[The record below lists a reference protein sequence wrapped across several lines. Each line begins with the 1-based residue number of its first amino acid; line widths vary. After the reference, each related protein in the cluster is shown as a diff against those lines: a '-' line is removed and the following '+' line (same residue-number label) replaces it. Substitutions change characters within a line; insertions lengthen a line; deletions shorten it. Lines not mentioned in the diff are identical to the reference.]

1 MEFNTIVDFI
11 FLTLGIMVLIP
22 CFVFFVECLAAFISA
37 SPSFNPENINP
48 EGFPKGLAGT
58 SRPRTTIL
66 IPAHNEAEQIV
77 KVIQVLQTQLS
88 EQDQVIVIADNC
100 HDDTAE
106 LARSTGPKGLALCAS
121 VKVLEREHKTDR
133 GKGYALDYAIKYM
146 FKNNIN
152 PEVLVILDGD
162 CIVGPETIK
171 NITNSAIATGRPVQA
186 TYLMEQ
192 PDNPSLK
199 DRVSMF
205 SIKVKNQVRLLGLNR
220 LGWHSLLTGS
230 GMAFPWSL
238 ISGVSLAGSKTTDD
252 MQLTVDLV
260 LAGSTPVF
268 CENALV
274 IGRLMKDQDAQS
286 QRSRWEHGHLEMIGV
301 EVPRLLKAFIKTGNW
316 AALGLALDIL
326 IPPLS
331 LLVMTWIAS
340 MIGFLLVAIFTA
352 VSLVNHIV
360 PLWYNASHIFPAVIV
375 AIGGGF
381 LLTGVLLAW
390 IKFGRADLPL
400 KNLIAIPFY
409 ILGKIPIY
417 LNFLVKPQ
425 SRWLKTE
432 RDLPNNH

>member
-1 MEFNTIVDFI
+1 MESNTIADSI
-11 FLTLGIMVLIP
+11 FLTLGIIVLIP
-22 CFVFFVECLAAFISA
+22 CLMFFVECLAAFIS
-37 SPSFNPENINP
+37 SSSSLPLENIP
-48 EGFPKGLAGT
+48 RPK
-58 SRPRTTIL
+58 TTIL
-66 IPAHNEAEQIV
+66 IPAHNEAEQIT
-77 KVIQVLQTQLS
+77 KVIQVLQAQLT

-106 LARSTGPKGLALCAS
+106 LARATG
-121 VKVLEREHKTDR
+121 VMVLEREHKTDR
-133 GKGYALDYAIKYM
+133 GKGYALAYAMEQIQDHP
-146 FKNNIN
+146 

-162 CIVGPETIK
+162 CIIEPDTLK
-171 NITNSAIATGRPVQA
+171 NITCQAIATGRPVQA

-199 DRVSMF
+199 DNISMF
-205 SIKVKNQVRLLGLNR
+205 SIKVKNLVRLLGLNR

-238 ISGVSLAGSKTTDD
+238 ISQVSLAGSKTTDD
-252 MQLTVDLV
+252 MQLTVDLA

-268 CENALV
+268 CEQALV
-274 IGRLMKDQDAQS
+274 MGRLMKDQDAQS
-286 QRSRWEHGHLEMIGV
+286 QRSRWEHGHLEMILV
-301 EVPRLLKAFIKTGNW
+301 EVPRLLKGFIKTGRW

-340 MIGFLLVAIFTA
+340 LIIFWLVAIFTT
-352 VSLVNHIV
+352 VSSIPALVIT
-360 PLWYNASHIFPAVIV
+360 V
-375 AIGGGF
+375 AGGF

-390 IKFGRADLPL
+390 IKFGRADLPFGSL
-400 KNLIAIPFY
+400 AAIPFY

-417 LNFLVKPQ
+417 LKFLVNPQ

>member
-11 FLTLGIMVLIP
+11 FLTLGIIVLIP
-22 CFVFFVECLAAFISA
+22 CLMFFAECLAAFILA
-37 SPSFNPENINP
+37 SPSFNSENVNP
-48 EGFPKGLAGT
+48 QEF
-58 SRPRTTIL
+58 SNVSQPRTTIL
-66 IPAHNEAEQIV
+66 IPAHNEAEQIIN
-77 KVIQVLQTQLS
+77 VIQVLQTQIT

-100 HDDTAE
+100 HDNTAE
-106 LARSTGPKGLALCAS
+106 LARSTG
-121 VKVLEREHKTDR
+121 VEVLEREHQTER
-133 GKGYALDYAIKYM
+133 GKGYALDYAMQQIQTDP
-146 FKNNIN
+146 

-162 CIVGPETIK
+162 CIVGPDTIK
-171 NITNSAIATGRPVQA
+171 NITSSAIATGRPVQA

-238 ISGVSLAGSKTTDD
+238 INKVSLAGSKTTDD

-274 IGRLMKDQDAQS
+274 MGRLMKDRDAFS
-286 QRSRWEHGHLEMIGV
+286 QRSRWEHGHLEMIAI
-301 EVPRLLKAFIKTGNW
+301 EVPKLLKAFLKTKKLS
-316 AALGLALDIL
+316 ALILALDIL

-331 LLVMTWIAS
+331 LLVMAWMAS
-340 MIGFLLVAIFTA
+340 MIVFWLVTIFTA
-352 VSLVNHIV
+352 IS
-360 PLWYNASHIFPAVIV
+360 IFPAVIV
-375 AIGGGF
+375 TIAGGL
-381 LLTGVLLAW
+381 LLTSVLLAW
-390 IKFGRADLPL
+390 VKFGRADLPL

>member
-22 CFVFFVECLAAFISA
+22 CLMFFVECLAAFVSA
-37 SPSFNPENINP
+37 SPSFNPENVNP
-48 EGFPKGLAGT
+48 QGSAIA

-77 KVIQVLQTQLS
+77 NVIQVLQTQLT

-106 LARSTGPKGLALCAS
+106 LARSMK

-162 CIVGPETIK
+162 CIVKPDTIK
-171 NITNSAIATGRPVQA
+171 NITSRAIATGRPVQA

-238 ISGVSLAGSKTTDD
+238 ISDAIANTTGVQRPLGQVSLAGSKTTDD

-274 IGRLMKDQDAQS
+274 MGRLMKNQDAQS
-286 QRSRWEHGHLEMIGV
+286 QRSRWEHGHLEMIAV
-301 EVPRLLKAFIKTGNW
+301 EVPRLLKAFLTTGSL
-316 AALGLALDIL
+316 AALGLAIDIL

-340 MIGFLLVAIFTA
+340 MIGFWLVA
-352 VSLVNHIV
+352 
-360 PLWYNASHIFPAVIV
+360 
-375 AIGGGF
+375 
-381 LLTGVLLAW
+381 
-390 IKFGRADLPL
+390 
-400 KNLIAIPFY
+400 
-409 ILGKIPIY
+409 LG
-417 LNFLVKPQ
+417 
-425 SRWLKTE
+425 
-432 RDLPNNH
+432 

>member
-1 MEFNTIVDFI
+1 MEFNTIVDLI

-22 CFVFFVECLAAFISA
+22 CLMFFVECLAAFVSTF
-37 SPSFNPENINP
+37 PSFNPENVNP
-48 EGFPKGLAGT
+48 QGSAIA

-77 KVIQVLQTQLS
+77 NVIQVLQTQLT
-88 EQDQVIVIADNC
+88 EQDRVIVIADNC

-106 LARSTGPKGLALCAS
+106 LARATK
-121 VKVLEREHKTDR
+121 VEVLEREHKTDR

-146 FKNNIN
+146 LKNNID

-162 CIVGPETIK
+162 CIVKPDTIK
-171 NITNSAIATGRPVQA
+171 NITSKAIATGRPVQA

-238 ISGVSLAGSKTTDD
+238 INDAIADAPANPLGNPLGQVSLAGSKTTDD
-252 MQLTVDLV
+252 MQLTVDLA

-268 CENALV
+268 CEHALV
-274 IGRLMKDQDAQS
+274 MGRLMKDKDAQS

-301 EVPRLLKAFIKTGNW
+301 EVPRLLKAFIKTKNL

-331 LLVMTWIAS
+331 LLVMIWMAS
-340 MIGFLLVAIFTA
+340 MIGFWLVALGTS
-352 VSLVNHIV
+352 VS
-360 PLWYNASHIFPAVIV
+360 SFPAVIV
-375 AIGGGF
+375 TIAGGL

-390 IKFGRADLPL
+390 SKFGRADLPL